1 MSSVII
7 RNVNKSYGTLPI
19 VKNLNLEV
27 QDGEFVV
34 LVGPSG
40 CGKST
45 TLRMVAGL
53 EDITQGDIDVGGR
66 TVNDLPPHK
75 RNIAM
80 VFQNYALY
88 PHMSVKENIVFGL
101 KKSGADAQT
110 IQNKLADVSEM
121 LKLEPYLDRKPADLS
136 GGQRQRVAM
145 GRALARDADVYLFDE
160 PLSNLD
166 AKLRHHMRTEIAR
179 IQHQYNMTAIYVTH
193 DQIEAMTLGDRVVVM
208 RDGIVEQ
215 VGSPMEIY
223 LQPTNTFVATF
234 IGSPA
239 MNLIEATVNENVL
252 VIDDYHIPAADIA
265 NVDLTELNK
274 HHSVLVGIRP
284 DFFEDSSLNSP
295 SDNVFEFNDIQ
306 VDLVENLGFDKEVLF
321 KLGGEDSKARLDL
334 RSHVQRKEHISLTV
348 DLNRVLIFDTSTE
361 GVLLNPGAL
370 INPTDLSDPNG

>member
-1 MSSVII
+1 MSSVIL
-7 RNVNKSYGTLPI
+7 RNVNKSYGNLPI

-27 QDGEFVV
+27 KDGEFVV

-53 EDITQGDIDVGGR
+53 EDITSGEAQIGGKA
-66 TVNDLPPHK
+66 VNDLPPHK

-88 PHMSVKENIVFGL
+88 PHMSVRENIVFGL
-101 KKSGADAQT
+101 KKSGADQAT
-110 IQNKLADVSEM
+110 IKERLDTVSEM
-121 LKLEPYLDRKPADLS
+121 LKLEQYLDRKPSDLS

-145 GRALARDADVYLFDE
+145 GRALARDAEVFLFDE

-193 DQIEAMTLGDRVVVM
+193 DQVEAMTLGDRVVVM

-215 VGSPMEIY
+215 VGTPMEIY
-223 LQPTNTFVATF
+223 LQPSNTFVATF

-239 MNLIEATVNENVL
+239 MNLFEAKVEGDEL
-252 VIDDYHIPAADIA
+252 VIEQYRLPAAKIGH
-265 NVDLTELNK
+265 VDLAELRK
-274 HHSVLVGIRP
+274 HESVLVGIRP
-284 DFFEDSSLNSP
+284 DFFEDASLHPTDEGSFLFE
-295 SDNVFEFNDIQ
+295 NVTI
-306 VDLVENLGFDKEVLF
+306 DLVENLGFDQETLF
-321 KLGGEDSKARLDL
+321 KLGGEDCKARLDL
-334 RSHVQRKEHISLTV
+334 RSHLDRGVLSTLQV
-348 DLNRVLIFDTSTE
+348 DLERVLLFDTGSE
-361 GVLLNPGAL
+361 GMLLNPGHL
-370 INPTDLSDPNG
+370 G

>member
-1 MSSVII
+1 MSSVIL

-19 VKNLNLEV
+19 VKSLNLEV

-53 EDITQGDIDVGGR
+53 EDITQGDIHVGGR
-66 TVNDLPPHK
+66 PVNDLPPHK

-88 PHMSVKENIVFGL
+88 PHMSVRENIVFGL

-179 IQHQYNMTAIYVTH
+179 IQHLYNMTAIYVTH

-239 MNLIEATVNENVL
+239 MNLIEASVKGSDL
-252 VIDDYHIPAADIA
+252 LIDQYRIPASKVA
-265 NVDLTELNK
+265 NIDLETLAK
-274 HHSVLVGIRP
+274 HESVLVGIRP
-284 DFFEDSSLNSP
+284 DFFEDSSLTTP
-295 SDNVFEFNDIQ
+295 SDNVFEFDNIHI
-306 VDLVENLGFDKEVLF
+306 DLVENLGFDKEILF
-321 KLGGEDSKARLDL
+321 KLGGEDAKARLDL
-334 RSHVQRKEHISLTV
+334 RSNNQRHDHISLTV
-348 DLNRVLIFDTSTE
+348 DFNRVLLFDTSIE
-361 GVLLNPGAL
+361 GVLLNPGE
-370 INPTDLSDPNG
+370 IEKSDD